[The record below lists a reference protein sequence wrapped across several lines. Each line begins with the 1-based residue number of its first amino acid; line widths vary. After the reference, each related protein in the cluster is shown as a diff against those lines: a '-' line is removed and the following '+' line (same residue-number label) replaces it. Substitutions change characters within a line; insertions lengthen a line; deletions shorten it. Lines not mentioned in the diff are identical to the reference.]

1 MVKMQF
7 FFLQSVIYTLIQ
19 PFLNLSLRLEI
30 IALHLNMHCVFP
42 NSGGINS
49 PKLK

>member
-30 IALHLNMHCVFP
+30 IALHLNMDCVLP
-42 NSGGINS
+42 NSGEG
-49 PKLK
+49 